1 MRTTVRKVKTDNHH
15 LTVTKILTDQGK
27 RTRLFLLIFGIGLV
41 TVGLLFSDHRLKP
54 SSPPP
59 EESVALDVNAWDI
72 VKIGPDFLKPNGNKR
87 RSVMI
92 PPDRLIIPALSVD
105 IPVKTAKI
113 VNGYWEVFDNS
124 AGWGEGSA
132 YPEETGNQ
140 VIFAHA
146 REGLFLPLKNIKLS
160 EKIYVFAKTRWYG
173 YAVKEIK
180 EVLPSQVEVIGA
192 TPERI
197 LTLYTCSGFADSKRL
212 IITAEPIPLPSP

>member
-1 MRTTVRKVKTDNHH
+1 MHTTVRKVKTDNHD
-15 LTVTKILTDQGK
+15 LTVTQILTNQGK
-27 RTRLFLLIFGIGLV
+27 RVRLFLLIIGIGLV
-41 TVGLLFSDHRLKP
+41 IVGLLFSTYRPKP

-59 EESVALDVNAWDI
+59 EQPVAVDVNALDI
-72 VKIGPDFLKPNGNKR
+72 IKIGPDFLKANSNKR
-87 RSVMI
+87 RTVMI
-92 PPDRLIIPALSVD
+92 PPDRLIIPILSVD

-146 REGLFLPLKNIKLS
+146 RDGLFLPLKNIKQG
-160 EKIYVFAKTRWYG
+160 ERIYVFAKTKWYG
-173 YAVKEIK
+173 YVVKEIK
-180 EVLPSQVEVIGA
+180 EVLPSQVEVIGS
-192 TPERI
+192 TPTRI

-212 IITAEPIPLPSP
+212 IVTAEPLPIPSL